1 MSKTMIQQ
9 PMEQKKGFG
18 YQKLQQKEVTTQG
31 FTTRS
36 YQKNVQVGDRK
47 SVV

>member
-18 YQKLQQKEVTTQG
+18 YQKLQQSQKSDCTTQG
-31 FTTRS
+31 FSTRS
-36 YQKNVQVGDRK
+36 YAKNVQVGK
-47 SVV
+47 F